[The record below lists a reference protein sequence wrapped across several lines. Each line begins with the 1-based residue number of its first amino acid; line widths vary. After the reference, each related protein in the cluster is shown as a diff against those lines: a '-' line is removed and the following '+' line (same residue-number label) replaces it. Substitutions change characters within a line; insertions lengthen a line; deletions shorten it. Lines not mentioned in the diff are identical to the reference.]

1 VELFDKHST
10 HLSRDELE
18 RDLHLRQLQLRSLLT
33 ITQAINDNVSA
44 TGLFDMYK
52 NFLAWEMGVKK
63 MALFSISDE
72 DQWDCVVTINVD
84 YSLDDEVI
92 IENLL
97 EYNRLHTIT
106 EEDHPHLKEFDILIP
121 VYHKNDAIA
130 FTLIGGFEDE
140 KNLYNKIQF
149 ITTITNIISVAIE
162 NKRLFKKQLRQE
174 RLQKEIELAEE
185 VQQMLIPDH
194 LPKEEQFNIAS
205 IYKPHFNV
213 GGDYFDY
220 IPVDDH
226 RFVICIADISGKG
239 VGAAILMANF
249 QAILR
254 VVIRKSNDMTQL
266 VQELNTNV
274 YEITKSDK
282 FITFF
287 IALIDLDKQEIQ
299 YINAGHNPPMLVEE
313 QKITD
318 LDRGCTVLGA
328 VPQLPAIDVGTY
340 HFTESVMLISYTDG
354 LTDLKNDEQE
364 YFDRKKLEAFIREHS
379 RMSAEQF
386 NRRLQ
391 QHLEQFRGNQ
401 VYPDDIAILTSQLHP
416 KRKKVTEVL

>member
-1 VELFDKHST
+1 
-10 HLSRDELE
+10 
-18 RDLHLRQLQLRSLLT
+18 LT

-121 VYHKNDAIA
+121 VYHKNDPIA

-254 VVIRKSNDMTQL
+254 VVIRKSSDMRQL

-287 IALIDLDKQEIQ
+287 IALIDLNQQEIQ
-299 YINAGHNPPMLVEE
+299 YINAGHNPPMLVEDLN
-313 QKITD
+313 ITD
-318 LDRGCTVLGA
+318 LDQGCTVLGA
-328 VPQLPAIDVGTY
+328 VPELPQIDVGTY
-340 HFTESVMLISYTDG
+340 SFNDSVLLISYTDG
-354 LTDLKNDEQE
+354 LTDLKNDQQE
-364 YFDRKKLEAFIREHS
+364 YFDRKKLIEFIRTH
-379 RMSAEQF
+379 RMMNAEQF
-386 NRRLQ
+386 NKRLQ
-391 QHLEQFRGNQ
+391 EHLEQFRGNQ